1 MTHAPL
7 PDPVRLAVD
16 CMGGDHGPAVTLPAC
31 RAFLDR
37 HPQAELILVGQ
48 PDALAS
54 AAGWPRCR
62 IVAASEVVTM
72 DDAIEVALRRK
83 RDSSMRVAIQ
93 QLKADR
99 EGGAPQAH
107 ACVSAGNTGAL
118 MATARFV
125 LKTIPGIDRPAIAKL
140 MPSVRAETC
149 VLDLGANVDCT
160 PEQMLQFGIMG
171 ATLMADAKGR
181 ANPRVGLL
189 NIGSEDIKGNGAV
202 KQAGELLRQS
212 NLNFVGNVEG
222 NDIYSGAVDVV
233 VCDGFTGN
241 VALKTSE
248 GLAHM
253 VTTFLREE
261 FTRNWF
267 TRVCALFALP
277 VLARFRRR
285 VDSRRYNGASLLG
298 LRGIVVKSHGGTDS
312 LGFRCALEQARE
324 EALADVIQH
333 ITEQVAGQ
341 LKAAATEA

>member
-1 MTHAPL
+1 MELRSP
-7 PDPVRLAVD
+7 RLWGTVCVLMPPKSSYA
-16 CMGGDHGPAVTLPAC
+16 
-31 RAFLDR
+31 DR
-37 HPQAELILVGQ
+37 VFTT
-48 PDALAS
+48 
-54 AAGWPRCR
+54 
-62 IVAASEVVTM
+62 EVV
-72 DDAIEVALRRK
+72 AFP
-83 RDSSMRVAIQ
+83 
-93 QLKADR
+93 
-99 EGGAPQAH
+99 GAVH
-107 ACVSAGNTGAL
+107 
-118 MATARFV
+118 
-125 LKTIPGIDRPAIAKL
+125 IDEKK
-140 MPSVRAETC
+140 
-149 VLDLGANVDCT
+149 DFT

>member
-1 MTHAPL
+1 
-7 PDPVRLAVD
+7 
-16 CMGGDHGPAVTLPAC
+16 
-31 RAFLDR
+31 
-37 HPQAELILVGQ
+37 
-48 PDALAS
+48 
-54 AAGWPRCR
+54 
-62 IVAASEVVTM
+62 
-72 DDAIEVALRRK
+72 
-83 RDSSMRVAIQ
+83 VAIT
-93 QLKADR
+93 LVK
-99 EGGAPQAH
+99 EGLAQ

-202 KQAGELLRQS
+202 KLAGELLRQS